1 MDFNQRLDKLYNL
14 VENYPVLEGVKN
26 WLIANEFLSAPAST
40 KYHGSYEGG
49 LFDHSFNVAVVLQD
63 LTEKL
68 ELEWERPE
76 SPVIIGLL
84 HDVCKLDNYKA
95 TDYETYAYNE
105 NPFYK
110 GHGDKSVIL
119 LASQLQLTEE
129 EVACIRYHMGAF
141 TDKAEWSD
149 YTNAIHR
156 YPNVLWTHTAD
167 MVATHI
173 MEVERV

>member
-1 MDFNQRLDKLYNL
+1 MDFNQRLDKLCNL
-14 VENYPVLEGVKN
+14 AENYPALEGIKN
-26 WLIANEFLSAPAST
+26 WLIANEFLTAPAST
-40 KYHGSYEGG
+40 KYHNNYEGG
-49 LFDHSFNVAVVLQD
+49 NFDHSFDVAVILKD

-68 ELEWERPE
+68 GLEWGRPE
-76 SPVIIGLL
+76 SPIIVGFL
-84 HDVCKLDNYKA
+84 HDVCEYDNYLKLE
-95 TDYETYAYNE
+95 DGTYTYNP
-105 NPFYK
+105 NTFYK